1 MKNAR
6 PTEVKTSAREQGD
19 SRQGARVPRI
29 HIDAADFRARRAL
42 LALAERPRSREELDR
57 IAGAANGPDLIL
69 RLRML
74 GLALPCT
81 RLSFTD
87 RDGKPVRPGSYA
99 TTDRDRALIRHALAL
114 PIKPTRA
121 PGVQGSLPF
130 PDEGTDG

>member
-1 MKNAR
+1 MKLAPA
-6 PTEVKTSAREQGD
+6 PTKTQGAINNK
-19 SRQGARVPRI
+19 RGNCARVPRI

-99 TTDRDRALIRHALAL
+99 TTDRDRALIRRALAL
-114 PIKPTRA
+114 PGEPTRA